1 MGSGTRHALAG
12 PDAASGVA
20 TSLYLPG
27 SSHSPRDPAARDALS
42 VILPDRSCCPMAIP
56 ALDRPFETLLVTE
69 PAEHI
74 LQVTLNRPQRANAFT
89 TAMGQELIAVF
100 QALEAAP
107 ASYRCIVL
115 TGAGERAFCAGADLK
130 ERNGMT
136 DEQFAAQHYLFER
149 MARAVLACP
158 MPLLGAINGAA
169 FAGGLEL
176 ALCCDFAYAAET
188 ARFALTEVTLGIMPG
203 AGGTQNL
210 PRTIGER
217 RAKEV
222 ILTGRP
228 FSAADALAWGM
239 VNQLHPAPELL
250 PAVLETARMIAANA
264 PLSVRQ
270 AKKAITQGLQMD
282 RASGML
288 FEIEAYYQLIPT
300 ADRTEGIA
308 AFNEK
313 RQPKFIGR

>member
-1 MGSGTRHALAG
+1 ML
-12 PDAASGVA
+12 
-20 TSLYLPG
+20 
-27 SSHSPRDPAARDALS
+27 
-42 VILPDRSCCPMAIP
+42 
-56 ALDRPFETLLVTE
+56 LDRAYSTLLLTE
-69 PAEHI
+69 PSPGI
-74 LQVTLNRPQRANAFT
+74 LQVMLNRPERANAFT
-89 TAMGQELIAVF
+89 TEMGQELVAVF
-100 QALEAAP
+100 QALEADPGAF
-107 ASYRCIVL
+107 RCVVL
-115 TGAGERAFCAGADLK
+115 TGAGGRAFCAGADLK
-130 ERNGMT
+130 ERDGMT
-136 DEQFAAQHYLFER
+136 DAQFAKQHYLFER
-149 MARAVLACP
+149 MARTVLGCP
-158 MPLLGAINGAA
+158 LPLLGAINGAA

-176 ALCCDFAYAAET
+176 ALCCDFAYASEA

-228 FSAADALAWGM
+228 FSAKEALEWGM
-239 VNQLHPAPELL
+239 VNKLLPPEEVL
-250 PAVLETARMIAANA
+250 PAVLETAQTIASNA

-270 AKKAITQGLQMD
+270 AKKSITQGLQMD

-300 ADRTEGIA
+300 EDRMEGIR

-313 RQPKFIGR
+313 RKPVFKGR

>member
-1 MGSGTRHALAG
+1 MKLA
-12 PDAASGVA
+12 
-20 TSLYLPG
+20 
-27 SSHSPRDPAARDALS
+27 
-42 VILPDRSCCPMAIP
+42 
-56 ALDRPFETLLVTE
+56 ALDRAFDTLLVQE

-74 LQVTLNRPQRANAFT
+74 LQVTLNRPYRANAFT
-89 TAMGQELIAVF
+89 SQMGREIIAVF
-100 QALEAAP
+100 QALEAEPGA
-107 ASYRCIVL
+107 YRCVVL

-136 DEQFAAQHYLFER
+136 DADFSAQHYLFER

-158 MPLLGAINGAA
+158 APLLGAINGAA

-176 ALCCDFAYAAET
+176 ALCCDFAYAAEG

-239 VNQLHPAPELL
+239 VNKLHPAAELL
-250 PAVLETARMIAANA
+250 PAVLETAKTIAANA

-270 AKKAITQGLQMD
+270 AKKSITQGLQMD

-300 ADRTEGIA
+300 EDRIEGIK

-313 RQPKFIGR
+313 RKPDFKGR

>member
-1 MGSGTRHALAG
+1 MQLA
-12 PDAASGVA
+12 
-20 TSLYLPG
+20 
-27 SSHSPRDPAARDALS
+27 
-42 VILPDRSCCPMAIP
+42 
-56 ALDRPFETLLVTE
+56 ALDRAFDTLLVQE

-74 LQVTLNRPQRANAFT
+74 LQVTLNRPDRANAFT
-89 TAMGQELIAVF
+89 SQMGREIIEVF
-100 QALEAAP
+100 QALEATPGA
-107 ASYRCIVL
+107 YRCVVL

-136 DEQFAAQHYLFER
+136 DADFSAQHYLFER

-158 MPLLGAINGAA
+158 PPLLGAINGAA

-239 VNQLHPAPELL
+239 VNKLYPAAELL
-250 PAVLETARMIAANA
+250 PAVLETARTIAANA

-270 AKKAITQGLQMD
+270 AKKSITQGLQMD

-300 ADRTEGIA
+300 EDRIEGIK

-313 RQPKFIGR
+313 RKPDFKGR

>member
-1 MGSGTRHALAG
+1 MLR
-12 PDAASGVA
+12 
-20 TSLYLPG
+20 
-27 SSHSPRDPAARDALS
+27 
-42 VILPDRSCCPMAIP
+42 
-56 ALDRPFETLLVTE
+56 DRPYATLLLTE
-69 PAEHI
+69 PAEHV
-74 LQVTLNRPQRANAFT
+74 LQVTLNRPERANAFT
-89 TAMGQELIAVF
+89 SEMARELIAVF
-100 QALEAAP
+100 QALEAEP
-107 ASYRCIVL
+107 SLYRCVVI

-136 DEQFAAQHYLFER
+136 DAEFSAQHYLYER

-158 MPLLGAINGAA
+158 PPLLGAINGAA

-176 ALCCDFAYAAET
+176 ALCCDFAYASET

-228 FSAADALAWGM
+228 FSAQDALAWGM
-239 VNQLHPAPELL
+239 VNRLLPPAELL
-250 PAVLETARMIAANA
+250 PAVLETARTIAGNA

-270 AKKAITQGLQMD
+270 AKKSITQGLQMD

-300 ADRTEGIA
+300 EDRSEGIR

-313 RQPKFIGR
+313 RKPAFKGR

>member
-1 MGSGTRHALAG
+1 
-12 PDAASGVA
+12 
-20 TSLYLPG
+20 
-27 SSHSPRDPAARDALS
+27 
-42 VILPDRSCCPMAIP
+42 
-56 ALDRPFETLLVTE
+56 
-69 PAEHI
+69 
-74 LQVTLNRPQRANAFT
+74 
-89 TAMGQELIAVF
+89 
-100 QALEAAP
+100 
-107 ASYRCIVL
+107 
-115 TGAGERAFCAGADLK
+115 
-130 ERNGMT
+130 MT
-136 DEQFAAQHYLFER
+136 DADFSAQHYLFER

-158 MPLLGAINGAA
+158 PPLLGAINGAA

-176 ALCCDFAYAAET
+176 ALCCDFAYAAEG

-222 ILTGRP
+222 ILTGKP
-228 FSAADALAWGM
+228 FSAQDALAWGM
-239 VNQLHPAPELL
+239 VNKLYPPAELL
-250 PAVLETARMIAANA
+250 PAVLETAKTIAANA

-270 AKKAITQGLQMD
+270 AKKSITQGLQMD

-300 ADRTEGIA
+300 EDRIEGIK

-313 RQPKFIGR
+313 RKPGFKGS

>member
-1 MGSGTRHALAG
+1 MPFA
-12 PDAASGVA
+12 
-20 TSLYLPG
+20 
-27 SSHSPRDPAARDALS
+27 
-42 VILPDRSCCPMAIP
+42 
-56 ALDRPFETLLVTE
+56 ALDHPFETLLLAE

-74 LQVTLNRPQRANAFT
+74 LQVTLNRPDRANAFT
-89 TAMGQELIAVF
+89 SQMGRELIEVF
-100 QALEAAP
+100 QALEETPGA
-107 ASYRCIVL
+107 YRCVVL

-130 ERNGMT
+130 ERNGMS
-136 DEQFAAQHYLFER
+136 DADFAAQHYLFER

-176 ALCCDFAYAAET
+176 ALCCDFAYAAEG

-228 FSAADALAWGM
+228 FSAQDALAWGM
-239 VNQLHPAPELL
+239 VNRLHPAADLL
-250 PAVLETARMIAANA
+250 PAVLDTAKTIAANA

-270 AKKAITQGLQMD
+270 AKKSITQGLQMD

-313 RQPKFIGR
+313 RKPVFKGI

>member
-1 MGSGTRHALAG
+1 ML
-12 PDAASGVA
+12 
-20 TSLYLPG
+20 
-27 SSHSPRDPAARDALS
+27 
-42 VILPDRSCCPMAIP
+42 
-56 ALDRPFETLLVTE
+56 LDRPYATLLLSE
-69 PAEHI
+69 PAQHV
-74 LQVTLNRPQRANAFT
+74 LQVTLNRPDRANAFT
-89 TAMGQELIAVF
+89 SQMAQELLMVF
-100 QALEAAP
+100 QSLEAEP
-107 ASYRCIVL
+107 GLYRCVVL

-130 ERNGMT
+130 ERNEMT
-136 DEQFAAQHYLFER
+136 DAEFRSQHYLFER

-158 MPLLGAINGAA
+158 SPLIGAINGAA

-176 ALCCDFAYAAET
+176 ALCCDFAYAADT

-217 RAKEV
+217 RAMEV

-239 VNQLHPAPELL
+239 VNRLLPADELL
-250 PAVLETARMIAANA
+250 PAVLDTARTIAANA

-270 AKKAITQGLQMD
+270 AKKSITHGLQMD

-300 ADRTEGIA
+300 EDRSEGIR

-313 RQPKFIGR
+313 RKPVFKGC

>member
-1 MGSGTRHALAG
+1 MTLHE
-12 PDAASGVA
+12 ASYSTLKLTQPA
-20 TSLYLPG
+20 PG
-27 SSHSPRDPAARDALS
+27 
-42 VILPDRSCCPMAIP
+42 
-56 ALDRPFETLLVTE
+56 
-69 PAEHI
+69 I
-74 LQVTLNRPQRANAFT
+74 LQVMLNRPERANAFT
-89 TAMGQELIAVF
+89 SEMGAELVQVF
-100 QALEAAP
+100 QALEADP
-107 ASYRCIVL
+107 SLYRCVVL

-136 DEQFAAQHYLFER
+136 DEQFSRQHYLFER

-176 ALCCDFAYAAET
+176 ALCCDFAYASET

-228 FSAADALAWGM
+228 FTAQEALAWGM
-239 VNQLHPAPELL
+239 VNRLFPPEEVLE
-250 PAVLETARMIAANA
+250 AVLDTARTIAANA

-270 AKKAITQGLQMD
+270 AKKSITQGLQMD

-300 ADRTEGIA
+300 EDRSEGIA

-313 RQPKFIGR
+313 RKPNFKGR